1 MARYKEAKTAKESDP
16 TPTHREVD
24 TIAEDFKSFNMGRMD
39 YQKSID
45 HPAEPEEKENV
56 QEPVLEVEDEFSKSD
71 DETDEEVRVQAA
83 VEVVK
88 NSWASAPRNVV
99 PDELNLDECP
109 PLRGYSVSSIKPVQ
123 RTPILT
129 FEGYTGLDSCDVS
142 ECFCKEETAGKEKV
156 ESTPLT
162 TSHSGSQTPSGSTP
176 RKGPQRI
183 AKDLLRVKR
192 ALKTLGVKIIE
203 FDDHDGSDDTCTK
216 DYCRLGCICDSLR
229 TKQMPPSHCG
239 KVDCMFSC
247 CCSKEALKYSSCGS
261 RRVNISAAVGARIQ
275 EDSQRNMAVEER
287 KFSNT
292 VVVTSDKDAVMLGD
306 RTGRGTRRE
315 RKLPQRYQNSNTL
328 MLDVAGK
335 EYVEKEASSESD
347 MEYDDDKM
355 EDAFSELKRT
365 EDIVPCTVV
374 IPKVSLPK
382 SCAVWCMYHC
392 QYSCP
397 CYKLRNPLDYGP
409 DRSGSR
415 NMAKRSLGNKFTT
428 RRKRS
433 GVGLEETR
441 RSRSRSP
448 EENVREAEELLGV
461 EEIDPDLGKGKEES
475 TIEEKELPVPVKKKR
490 MVTSARTRGA
500 AVQQSSKVKLPYRQ
514 RSKRQG
520 VLSSHL
526 PDMEEVVKLASSPVR
541 KSKVRGGKQKQK
553 EEVTNKLSL
562 EVQPRESRQYVRWDL
577 FKQEFAVDERI
588 DLWFW
593 VRPTGRGKSMVFLTE
608 HNTKPYIATAINM
621 RNLQGRT
628 NNLPGLVSE
637 CLKPKQER
645 DSRMYVVLESNG
657 TVWTLVS
664 ILANRK
670 EVGEEE
676 IRSLTLEVPP
686 APSPP
691 PENRMKVKDGSAK
704 VSLAEAV
711 QKLPVGQSLI
721 TVTDAGKAVMQV
733 KLPPTLA
740 GQYWSLISVGQ
751 GQSSIQCPD
760 SSLVLKCAILQQAAT
775 LATATSTT
783 VRIPIPVAEQDQS
796 FGVYAVPGLKTHVF
810 VGPFKSKE
818 GLGGIAPEDDDE
830 DIVCLDDE
838 IAKNDSEEVKNLKK
852 AEEAEKVEKKKE
864 QAKLMHKSKLLG
876 QMPHVVT
883 KESEAE
889 EEGDSDIDIIEEIIP
904 EGKANAAKV
913 MRTEL
918 VKSAKESPIMSYAS
932 TSGSKSSD
940 HGKTVIRAVEK
951 SNITGT
957 AVDIKFSKMVG
968 REEEEVVY
976 KAVIENSGKVSL
988 THPKLAMHAVIC
1000 PSVPA
1005 AKLWLENFS

>member
-1 MARYKEAKTAKESDP
+1 MARYKEAKSAKESEP
-16 TPTHREVD
+16 IHISKEVD
-24 TIAEDFKSFNMGRMD
+24 FIAEDFKSFNMGRMD

-45 HPAEPEEKENV
+45 HPAKVEEGEKV
-56 QEPVLEVEDEFSKSD
+56 QEPGIEVEDEFSKSD
-71 DETDEEVRVQAA
+71 EELEDDATSQAKID
-83 VEVVK
+83 VVK
-88 NSWASAPRNVV
+88 NSWASVPRNVV
-99 PDELNLDECP
+99 PDDLNMDECP

-123 RTPILT
+123 RTPILN

-142 ECFCKEETAGKEKV
+142 EWFCKAETAGKEKV

-176 RKGPQRI
+176 RKGTQRI

-239 KVDCMFSC
+239 KVECMFSC

-335 EYVEKEASSESD
+335 EYVEKEVSSESD
-347 MEYDDDKM
+347 TEYDDDKM
-355 EDAFSELKRT
+355 EDAFAELKRS

-382 SCAVWCMYHC
+382 SCAIWCMYHC

-415 NMAKRSLGNKFTT
+415 NMAKRSLGNTFTT
-428 RRKRS
+428 RLKRS
-433 GVGLEETR
+433 EE

-448 EENVREAEELLGV
+448 EENIQDAELLGV
-461 EEIDPDLGKGKEES
+461 EEIDPDLGKAKEDAAPPS
-475 TIEEKELPVPVKKKR
+475 GEEAPVIKAKKR
-490 MVTSARTRGA
+490 RTVTSARTRGA
-500 AVQQSSKVKLPYRQ
+500 TVQQSSGVKLPYRPK
-514 RSKRQG
+514 RRQG
-520 VLSSHL
+520 LLSTHL
-526 PDMEEVVKLASSPVR
+526 PDMEEVVKFSSSPVK
-541 KSKVRGGKQKQK
+541 KSKVRSDKHKDR
-553 EEVTNKLSL
+553 EEVTSKLSL
-562 EVQPRESRQYVRWDL
+562 KVQPKESRQYVRWDL
-577 FKQEFAVDERI
+577 FKEEFAIDERI

-593 VRPTGRGKSMVFLTE
+593 VRPTARGKSMVFLTE
-608 HNTKPYIATAINM
+608 HNVKPYIATAINM

-686 APSPP
+686 APSPA

-818 GLGGIAPEDDDE
+818 EFGNIALEDDDE

-838 IAKNDSEEVKNLKK
+838 IAKNDSEEVKALKK

-864 QAKLMHKSKLLG
+864 QAKLVHKSKLLG
-876 QMPHVVT
+876 QMPHVVA
-883 KESEAE
+883 KESEAGE
-889 EEGDSDIDIIEEIIP
+889 GGDSDIDIIEEIIP
-904 EGKANAAKV
+904 EGRANAAKV
-913 MRTEL
+913 MKSEL
-918 VKSAKESPIMSYAS
+918 IKSAKES
-932 TSGSKSSD
+932 
-940 HGKTVIRAVEK
+940 
-951 SNITGT
+951 
-957 AVDIKFSKMVG
+957 
-968 REEEEVVY
+968 
-976 KAVIENSGKVSL
+976 
-988 THPKLAMHAVIC
+988 
-1000 PSVPA
+1000 
-1005 AKLWLENFS
+1005 

>member
-1 MARYKEAKTAKESDP
+1 MRLRQRERDSLDSKLSLEKSLVEKMRIKLQWNKDQEGELPVLNEFDSNMARYKEAKTAKESDP
-16 TPTHREVD
+16 TPTPREVD

-45 HPAEPEEKENV
+45 HPAEPEDKENV

-71 DETDEEVRVQAA
+71 DEIDEEVRVQAA

-142 ECFCKEETAGKEKV
+142 ECFCKKETAGKEKV

-239 KVDCMFSC
+239 KVECMFSC

-306 RTGRGTRRE
+306 RAGRGTRRE

-335 EYVEKEASSESD
+335 EYVEKEVSSESD
-347 MEYDDDKM
+347 TEYDDDKM
-355 EDAFSELKRT
+355 EDAFAELKRS

-382 SCAVWCMYHC
+382 SCAIWCMYHC

-397 CYKLRNPLDYGP
+397 CYKLRDPLDYGP

-415 NMAKRSLGNKFTT
+415 NMAKRSLGNTFTT
-428 RRKRS
+428 RLKRS
-433 GVGLEETR
+433 DE

-448 EENVREAEELLGV
+448 EENIKDAELLGV
-461 EEIDPDLGKGKEES
+461 EEIDPDLGKAKEDAVS
-475 TIEEKELPVPVKKKR
+475 PGGEEAPVIKAKKR
-490 MVTSARTRGA
+490 RTVTSARTRGA
-500 AVQQSSKVKLPYRQ
+500 TVQQSSGVKLPYRPKK
-514 RSKRQG
+514 RRQG
-520 VLSSHL
+520 LLSTHL
-526 PDMEEVVKLASSPVR
+526 PDMEEVAKFSSSPVK
-541 KSKVRGGKQKQK
+541 KSKVRSDKHKER
-553 EEVTNKLSL
+553 EEVTSKLSL
-562 EVQPRESRQYVRWDL
+562 KVQPKESRQYVRWDL
-577 FKQEFAVDERI
+577 LKKEFAIDERI

-608 HNTKPYIATAINM
+608 HNVKPYIATAINM

-628 NNLPGLVSE
+628 SNLPGLVSE

-645 DSRMYVVLESNG
+645 DSKMYVVLESNG

-676 IRSLTLEVPP
+676 IRSLTLEAPP
-686 APSPP
+686 APTSPA
-691 PENRMKVKDGSAK
+691 PESKMKVKMGDQKNIILNLFQGEGRLSEGEPRR
-704 VSLAEAV
+704 SSAEAAGGPELDHRHRWW
-711 QKLPVGQSLI
+711 QGGHAGQSD
-721 TVTDAGKAVMQV
+721 VHCHVH
-733 KLPPTLA
+733 
-740 GQYWSLISVGQ
+740 
-751 GQSSIQCPD
+751 CPM
-760 SSLVLKCAILQQAAT
+760 CLQQT
-775 LATATSTT
+775 LF
-783 VRIPIPVAEQDQS
+783 Q
-796 FGVYAVPGLKTHVF
+796 
-810 VGPFKSKE
+810 
-818 GLGGIAPEDDDE
+818 
-830 DIVCLDDE
+830 
-838 IAKNDSEEVKNLKK
+838 
-852 AEEAEKVEKKKE
+852 
-864 QAKLMHKSKLLG
+864 
-876 QMPHVVT
+876 
-883 KESEAE
+883 
-889 EEGDSDIDIIEEIIP
+889 
-904 EGKANAAKV
+904 
-913 MRTEL
+913 
-918 VKSAKESPIMSYAS
+918 
-932 TSGSKSSD
+932 
-940 HGKTVIRAVEK
+940 
-951 SNITGT
+951 
-957 AVDIKFSKMVG
+957 
-968 REEEEVVY
+968 
-976 KAVIENSGKVSL
+976 
-988 THPKLAMHAVIC
+988 
-1000 PSVPA
+1000 
-1005 AKLWLENFS
+1005 

>member
-1 MARYKEAKTAKESDP
+1 MREQNRFCQVLSSKVPTFEKDSNRLPLFHVDEELASFACSAVRSPATGKRVDIRSFFHFSQNSSVTHVMIREMMRVRHRERATLDSKILEEKSVVEKMRIKLEWNKTQEEEELPCLTEFDSNMAKYKEARNINRVPAE
-16 TPTHREVD
+16 PTHVSKEVD
-24 TIAEDFKSFNMGRMD
+24 SIAEDFKSFNMGRMD

-45 HPAEPEEKENV
+45 HPAEVEEGEKL
-56 QEPVLEVEDEFSKSD
+56 QEPGLEVEDEFSKSD
-71 DETDEEVRVQAA
+71 EELEDDVSVKAKMD
-83 VEVVK
+83 VVK
-88 NSWASAPRNVV
+88 NRWASVPRNVV
-99 PDELNLDECP
+99 PDDLNMDECP

-123 RTPILT
+123 RTPILN
-129 FEGYTGLDSCDVS
+129 FEGYTGVDSCDV
-142 ECFCKEETAGKEKV
+142 CGCVCKEEMVGKDKM

-176 RKGPQRI
+176 RKGTQRI

-203 FDDHDGSDDTCTK
+203 FDDHDGSDVTCTK

-229 TKQMPPSHCG
+229 TKQIPPSHCG

-315 RKLPQRYQNSNTL
+315 RKLPQRYQNANTL

-365 EDIVPCTVV
+365 EDIVACTVV
-374 IPKVSLPK
+374 IPKVCLPK

-433 GVGLEETR
+433 GVGVEETR

-461 EEIDPDLGKGKEES
+461 EEIDPDLGKAKEEG
-475 TIEEKELPVPVKKKR
+475 TIEEEELPVPVKKKR

-526 PDMEEVVKLASSPVR
+526 PDMEEIVKLASSPVR
-541 KSKVRGGKQKQK
+541 KGKVRGSKQKQK

-562 EVQPRESRQYVRWDL
+562 QVQPRESRQYVRWDL

-676 IRSLTLEVPP
+676 IRSLTLEAPP
-686 APSPP
+686 APSPA
-691 PENRMKVKDGSAK
+691 PENRMKV
-704 VSLAEAV
+704 
-711 QKLPVGQSLI
+711 
-721 TVTDAGKAVMQV
+721 VM
-733 KLPPTLA
+733 
-740 GQYWSLISVGQ
+740 
-751 GQSSIQCPD
+751 SINSERQ
-760 SSLVLKCAILQQAAT
+760 
-775 LATATSTT
+775 
-783 VRIPIPVAEQDQS
+783 
-796 FGVYAVPGLKTHVF
+796 FG
-810 VGPFKSKE
+810 
-818 GLGGIAPEDDDE
+818 I
-830 DIVCLDDE
+830 
-838 IAKNDSEEVKNLKK
+838 
-852 AEEAEKVEKKKE
+852 
-864 QAKLMHKSKLLG
+864 
-876 QMPHVVT
+876 
-883 KESEAE
+883 
-889 EEGDSDIDIIEEIIP
+889 
-904 EGKANAAKV
+904 
-913 MRTEL
+913 
-918 VKSAKESPIMSYAS
+918 
-932 TSGSKSSD
+932 
-940 HGKTVIRAVEK
+940 
-951 SNITGT
+951 
-957 AVDIKFSKMVG
+957 
-968 REEEEVVY
+968 
-976 KAVIENSGKVSL
+976 
-988 THPKLAMHAVIC
+988 
-1000 PSVPA
+1000 
-1005 AKLWLENFS
+1005 

>member
-1 MARYKEAKTAKESDP
+1 MPTFEKDSIRLPLFHVDEELANFACSAVRPPANGKRVDIRSFIISCRIALTRNIIREMMRVRQRERATLDSKILEEKSVVEKMRIKLEWNKAQEEEQLPALTEFDFNMAKYKEAKNINKEP
-16 TPTHREVD
+16 EPTHKEVD
-24 TIAEDFKSFNMGRMD
+24 SIAEDFKSFNMGRMD

-45 HPAEPEEKENV
+45 HPAEVEEGEKV
-56 QEPVLEVEDEFSKSD
+56 QEPGLEVEDEFSKSD
-71 DETDEEVRVQAA
+71 EELEDDVKAQMD
-83 VEVVK
+83 VVK
-88 NSWASAPRNVV
+88 NSWASVPRNVV
-99 PDELNLDECP
+99 PDDLNIDECP

-123 RTPILT
+123 RTPILN
-129 FEGYTGLDSCDVS
+129 FEGYTGVDSCDVNG
-142 ECFCKEETAGKEKV
+142 CVCKEETVGKDKV

-176 RKGPQRI
+176 RKGTQRI

-203 FDDHDGSDDTCTK
+203 FDDHEGSDDTCTK

-229 TKQMPPSHCG
+229 TKQIPPSHCG

-315 RKLPQRYQNSNTL
+315 RKLPQRYQNANTL

-433 GVGLEETR
+433 GVGSEEQSR

-461 EEIDPDLGKGKEES
+461 EEIDPDLAKAKNGGES
-475 TIEEKELPVPVKKKR
+475 TIEEEELPSVPVKKRR

-500 AVQQSSKVKLPYRQ
+500 TVQQSSKVKLPYRK
-514 RSKRQG
+514 RSKGQG
-520 VLSSHL
+520 VVSSHL

-541 KSKVRGGKQKQK
+541 KSKVRGGKLKQK

-562 EVQPRESRQYVRWDL
+562 QVQPRESRQYVRWDL

-657 TVWTLVS
+657 KVWTLVS

-676 IRSLTLEVPP
+676 IRSLTLEAPP
-686 APSPP
+686 APSPA
-691 PENRMKVKDGSAK
+691 PENRMKVVMTINFDSYFSPWKVKDGSAK

-733 KLPPTLA
+733 NSKKFLTIMYEAHSYTGKIASDFGRP
-740 GQYWSLISVGQ
+740 
-751 GQSSIQCPD
+751 
-760 SSLVLKCAILQQAAT
+760 ILE
-775 LATATSTT
+775 S
-783 VRIPIPVAEQDQS
+783 DQRRS
-796 FGVYAVPGLKTHVF
+796 
-810 VGPFKSKE
+810 
-818 GLGGIAPEDDDE
+818 
-830 DIVCLDDE
+830 
-838 IAKNDSEEVKNLKK
+838 
-852 AEEAEKVEKKKE
+852 
-864 QAKLMHKSKLLG
+864 
-876 QMPHVVT
+876 
-883 KESEAE
+883 
-889 EEGDSDIDIIEEIIP
+889 
-904 EGKANAAKV
+904 
-913 MRTEL
+913 R
-918 VKSAKESPIMSYAS
+918 
-932 TSGSKSSD
+932 
-940 HGKTVIRAVEK
+940 
-951 SNITGT
+951 
-957 AVDIKFSKMVG
+957 
-968 REEEEVVY
+968 
-976 KAVIENSGKVSL
+976 
-988 THPKLAMHAVIC
+988 PKLNPVSRLKPCAEVRHLTAGC
-1000 PSVPA
+1000 HPRHRHLHHRPHSHPGCGA
-1005 AKLWLENFS
+1005 GPELWGVCCARAQDPCFCWAFQVQGGSR

>member
-1 MARYKEAKTAKESDP
+1 MMMLEQDLEVTSVMIREMMRVRMKERETLDSKILEEKSLVEKMRIKLEWNKAQEEEQLPSLSEFDSNMAKYKEAKGRKE
-16 TPTHREVD
+16 PTHASKEVD
-24 TIAEDFKSFNMGRMD
+24 SIAEDFKSFNMGRMD

-45 HPAEPEEKENV
+45 HPAEVEEGERV
-56 QEPVLEVEDEFSKSD
+56 QQEPGLEVEDEFSKSD
-71 DETDEEVRVQAA
+71 EEMEDNLKARTAM
-83 VEVVK
+83 EVVK
-88 NSWASAPRNVV
+88 NSWASVPRNVV
-99 PDELNLDECP
+99 PDDLNVDECP
-109 PLRGYSVSSIKPVQ
+109 PLRGYSVSPIKSVQ
-123 RTPILT
+123 RTPILN
-129 FEGYTGLDSCDVS
+129 FEGYTGVDSCDVHN
-142 ECFCKEETAGKEKV
+142 CFCKEELMGRNKV

-176 RKGPQRI
+176 RKGTHRI

-192 ALKTLGVKIIE
+192 ALKTLGVNVIE
-203 FDDHDGSDDTCTK
+203 FDDHEGSDDSCTK

-229 TKQMPPSHCG
+229 TKQIPPSHCG

-315 RKLPQRYQNSNTL
+315 RKLPQRYQNANTL

-347 MEYDDDKM
+347 MDYDDDKM
-355 EDAFSELKRT
+355 EDAFSELKKS

-433 GVGLEETR
+433 GVGLDEPK
-441 RSRSRSP
+441 SRSRSP
-448 EENVREAEELLGV
+448 EENTSRESELLGV
-461 EEIDPDLGKGKEES
+461 EEIDPDLEKSKHEGDS
-475 TIEEKELPVPVKKKR
+475 IIEEEVPVVKPKKSR
-490 MVTSARTRGA
+490 IVTSARTRGGT
-500 AVQQSSKVKLPYRQ
+500 VQQSAGVKLPYKPR
-514 RSKRQG
+514 KKKLG
-520 VLSSHL
+520 VLTTHL
-526 PDMEEVVKLASSPVR
+526 PDMEEVVKLASSPIR
-541 KSKVRGGKQKQK
+541 KSKGRGGKLKEK
-553 EEVTNKLSL
+553 EEVTDKLSL
-562 EVQPRESRQYVRWDL
+562 QVQPRESRQYVRWDL
-577 FKQEFAVDERI
+577 FKKEFAVDERI

-593 VRPTGRGKSMVFLTE
+593 VRPTGRGKSVVFLTE

-637 CLKPKQER
+637 CLKPTQER

-657 TVWTLVS
+657 SVWTLVS

-676 IRSLTLEVPP
+676 IRSLTLEAPP
-686 APSPP
+686 APSPA
-691 PENRMKVKDGSAK
+691 PENRMKVVEIFLNIFYFFKVKDGSAK

-733 KLPPTLA
+733 SFEIVCVVIMLSSHPGEIASNLGWTILEPDKRGSRSKLHP
-740 GQYWSLISVGQ
+740 
-751 GQSSIQCPD
+751 
-760 SSLVLKCAILQQAAT
+760 
-775 LATATSTT
+775 
-783 VRIPIPVAEQDQS
+783 
-796 FGVYAVPGLKTHVF
+796 VPGLEPGAEVRDPPAGRHPRHRHLNHCPHSDSSCRA
-810 VGPFKSKE
+810 GPEFWS
-818 GLGGIAPEDDDE
+818 
-830 DIVCLDDE
+830 VCG
-838 IAKNDSEEVKNLKK
+838 ARP
-852 AEEAEKVEKKKE
+852 
-864 QAKLMHKSKLLG
+864 Q
-876 QMPHVVT
+876 
-883 KESEAE
+883 
-889 EEGDSDIDIIEEIIP
+889 
-904 EGKANAAKV
+904 NACLCWAFQV
-913 MRTEL
+913 
-918 VKSAKESPIMSYAS
+918 
-932 TSGSKSSD
+932 
-940 HGKTVIRAVEK
+940 
-951 SNITGT
+951 
-957 AVDIKFSKMVG
+957 
-968 REEEEVVY
+968 
-976 KAVIENSGKVSL
+976 
-988 THPKLAMHAVIC
+988 
-1000 PSVPA
+1000 
-1005 AKLWLENFS
+1005 